1 MPMGWAEVTIGGEPV
16 IVYVQDT
23 AGPVEIHA
31 PAGTKAAPGTPVR
44 IGERRYVVRG
54 SRDPGDRGE
63 VAVIELMTEADA
75 KAAREASRS
84 FPTSRIAKDDRLM
97 AGELQDIR
105 ASGSDP
111 DSKAKA
117 APRSR
122 GKKRTAS

>member
-1 MPMGWAEVTIGGEPV
+1 MPTGWTEVTVGAERV
-16 IVYVQDT
+16 RAYVQDV

-63 VAVIELMTEADA
+63 VTIIELMTEADA
-75 KAAREASRS
+75 KAAREAGRS
-84 FPTSRIAKDDRLM
+84 FPTSPIAKDDRLM
-97 AGELQDIR
+97 PDELQNVRSFPLD
-105 ASGSDP
+105 S

-122 GKKRTAS
+122 GKKRAAS

>member
-1 MPMGWAEVTIGGEPV
+1 MPTGWSEVTIGGEPV

-63 VAVIELMTEADA
+63 AAVIELMTEAEA
-75 KAAREASRS
+75 NAAREASRMAS
-84 FPTSRIAKDDRLM
+84 DAPRLGVAEHKPGDGAK
-97 AGELQDIR
+97 
-105 ASGSDP
+105 P
-111 DSKAKA
+111 

-122 GKKRTAS
+122 AKKRAAS